1 MLISH
6 VSFQLRYLC
15 EPKIYRKE
23 IIYAKYRKF
32 LEKIFH
38 KFRKFLENIGAKGN
52 IEKRKNTHSEIGI
65 GRLLVSSFG
74 KNTHSE
80 IGIGRRLLV
89 SSFGK
94 NTHSE
99 IGIGGRLLVSS
110 FDSRYCPMTMRTAIV
125 QF

>member
-65 GRLLVSSFG
+65 GR
-74 KNTHSE
+74 
-80 IGIGRRLLV
+80 RLLV

-125 QF
+125 QFKQTNFT